1 MLTTCIPILH
11 CNTHAPGWLFNGTH
25 PEMHEGIVPR
35 RVCFHWSNDCCYFKT
50 DIKVRS
56 CGSFYAYELGPPSA
70 CQLRYCGEWRSP
82 QLYKHLSRLRRRRY
96 LRQANF
102 RLQCKRQVPA
112 RVTYKNFTCKLMKI
126 LLFSFLN
133 SGFLLAR
140 WTCSQQW
147 RGMFVWDACIIEG
160 LNNATLVVTNIFSN
174 IGGRMEFLKE
184 NMNWPSCTK
193 RMLRNLSNL
202 SFLERVLVR
211 AS

>member
-50 DIKVRS
+50 DIRVRS
-56 CGSFYAYELGPPSA
+56 CGSFYAYELGPPST
-70 CQLRYCGEWRSP
+70 CQLRYCGEWRSL
-82 QLYKHLSRLRRRRY
+82 QLYKYLSRLRRRRY

-160 LNNATLVVTNIFSN
+160 LNNATLRKPN
-174 IGGRMEFLKE
+174 
-184 NMNWPSCTK
+184 
-193 RMLRNLSNL
+193 
-202 SFLERVLVR
+202 
-211 AS
+211 